1 MTNKEL
7 KDIDVKIEKK
17 KQPYP
22 INPSFKEYLINK
34 GREKQLPL
42 NYEELLDFDA
52 YVPVYD
58 DDDNDTLWI
67 SVMYNGKRMEDVT
80 TALLQI
86 YVRLQSDGREER
98 LSNLSIASIDFCT
111 FGNTKPFRIKVINL
125 LNNIYDYFYIK
136 RIDASR
142 VFGLELEHYLSPYNL
157 NYITDNGTLVEE
169 HIVGIPG
176 DAYSAMLPDE
186 STQNQLRIAKEFVKF
201 NERCYWRLLGD
212 MRAYNF
218 VVVVSHDFD
227 RINFGFRAIDFDQQC
242 YEPEIKVYK
251 PQFFKENLPY
261 VKNSSKHLVR
271 QNIHQ
276 YRNEERALIARRIKA
291 NYVSLKKLMDAVE
304 KTPISTDESVNHL
317 ANQWAIK
324 LGNDRI
330 KSVSH
335 MSELMRFLFQYL
347 FKRYYLNTYQTYYKG
362 ESHPE

>member
-1 MTNKEL
+1 MNSKET
-7 KDIDVKIEKK
+7 KEIDVKIEKK
-17 KQPYP
+17 KLTYP
-22 INPSFKEYLINK
+22 INPFFKEYLINK
-34 GREKQLPL
+34 GREKPLPL
-42 NYEELLDFDA
+42 GYEDLLDFDA

-58 DDDNDTLWI
+58 DNDNDTLWI
-67 SVMYNGKRMEDVT
+67 SVMYNGTLMEDIT

-86 YVRLQSDGREER
+86 YVRLQSDGREDR
-98 LSNLSIASIDFCT
+98 LSNLSISSIDFCT
-111 FGNTKPFRIKVINL
+111 FGNTKPFRIKVINQ

-157 NYITDNGTLVEE
+157 NYITDRGTLIEE

-176 DAYSAMLPDE
+176 DAFTQLLAKE
-186 STQNQLRIAKEFVKF
+186 SKPNRLRVAKEFVKF

-242 YEPEIKVYK
+242 FEPDIRVYK

-261 VKNSSKHLVR
+261 VKNSSSQLVR

-276 YRNEERALIARRIKA
+276 YRNEERALLAKRIKA
-291 NYVSLKKLMDAVE
+291 NYISLKKLMDAVE
-304 KTPISTDESVNHL
+304 KTPISPEENLRKLS
-317 ANQWAIK
+317 NQWAIK

-330 KSVSH
+330 RSAKH
-335 MSELMRFLFQYL
+335 MSELMRYLFEYL
-347 FKRYYLNTYQTYYKG
+347 FKRYYLHSYQAYYKG